1 MKKCNRCGRTLD
13 ESEFGKNK
21 SHKDGLQSWCRE
33 CTNEYMRERW
43 NTPPLQCENEERMNK
58 VFSNPELARFT
69 PRQLIDELKA
79 RGYSGELKYTHTI
92 NL

>member
-21 SHKDGLQSWCRE
+21 SHKDGLQTWCRE
-33 CTNEYMRERW
+33 CTNEYMRERRN
-43 NTPPLQCENEERMNK
+43 NTPPQCEKEERMNK

-79 RGYSGELKYTHTI
+79 RGYSGQLKYTHTI

>member
-1 MKKCNRCGRTLD
+1 MKAS
-13 ESEFGKNK
+13 SEKTKTIKTASNHGAANAQMNTCV
-21 SHKDGLQSWCRE
+21 KDGI
-33 CTNEYMRERW
+33 
-43 NTPPLQCENEERMNK
+43 PPLQCKNEERMNK

-79 RGYSGELKYTHTI
+79 RGYSGQLKYTHTI